1 MLENVCTLAKSFE
14 GCSIKISKQSII
26 MVFFFQ
32 MRTEKKRGIECQS
45 SSRSGHLMI
54 GEILIFITV
63 NQVEKGLETGE
74 RETPHLWAR
83 SCTGTFNL
91 NFINTK
97 KNS

>member
-1 MLENVCTLAKSFE
+1 MPEL
-14 GCSIKISKQSII
+14 
-26 MVFFFQ
+26 
-32 MRTEKKRGIECQS
+32 
-45 SSRSGHLMI
+45 SRSGHLMI

-97 KNS
+97 KFLKQRQAFTPSSDERTDERKRCFEQKPDKPA